1 MILLKL
7 KNGVTVNLTDNS
19 TIIRCV
25 TVLQNFSELDTL
37 KNEFTA
43 KNLSSVEFGG
53 TKYTGIV
60 PVDFTVEYSYDSTN
74 ITVVFNNRF
83 KTDME
88 RMNERLELAE
98 GALQELI
105 LGGGM

>member
-7 KNGVTVNLTDNS
+7 KDGVTVNLTDNS
-19 TIIRCV
+19 TITSCTTI
-25 TVLQNFSELDTL
+25 LQKFAELDSL
-37 KNEFTA
+37 KKEFTA

-53 TKYTGIV
+53 VKYTGIV
-60 PVDFTVEYSYDSTN
+60 PVNFTVDYNYEDGNVKAT
-74 ITVVFNNRF
+74 FHNRF

-88 RMNERLELAE
+88 VMQERLELAE

-105 LGGGM
+105 IGGM